1 MNRTLVRVPNFTYT
15 ILITIGYGHHT
26 QFVPLNGLN
35 QVINPNLTGGD
46 IFRHYQRVASKTHIL
61 APNDL
66 QATDNDVLSI
76 SI

>member
-35 QVINPNLTGGD
+35 QVINPNLTGGEL
-46 IFRHYQRVASKTHIL
+46 YNQ
-61 APNDL
+61 
-66 QATDNDVLSI
+66 
-76 SI
+76 